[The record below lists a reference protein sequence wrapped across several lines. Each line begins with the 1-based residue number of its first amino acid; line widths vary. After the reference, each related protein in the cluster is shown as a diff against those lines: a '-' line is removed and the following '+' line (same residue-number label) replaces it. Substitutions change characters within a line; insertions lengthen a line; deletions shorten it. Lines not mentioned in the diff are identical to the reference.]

1 MFSSGSGGTEKRKS
15 FFLFGSDL
23 KASTTKSSGPRKSSV
38 AHTKSNDHSSRKKIN
53 TTRTTNE
60 EKQDTAKTSHRPHS
74 SSHLSSHRI
83 APTHSNGQPSKLR
96 NSVTTNI
103 RVNSTSKQPESVKRP
118 PPPTI
123 DMEGIR
129 LSTERI
135 HSRSMSPN
143 SSNITPQH
151 TRERERRIPTENLL
165 SKETMLNEH
174 HSGNSPM
181 QQSPHTPN
189 VTNRRN
195 IYQHKRERSK
205 AEELVDDIDIYLKN
219 YKESTSSPSPFPQ
232 NETVHEENTPNEIT
246 NISNLSVE
254 QPIIVQIP
262 SNDTTEEVS
271 PLDFNSNLNSIP
283 KLYNSSSESSTE
295 ELYHPIVNN
304 DETSGGGSEEEEDN
318 FSFTGSNDLKTKE
331 QEDSVPEH
339 ISIHSDVTANSTTEE
354 FKKKNTNPFFI
365 QTDSD
370 SDSGSENE
378 PSNLRL
384 ANTGPPSPI
393 SSTTSDEYVLNY
405 GADLRQPGDH
415 NTENSIDLEPRRNFR
430 IVNEDR
436 ATFYAPFDEDSDS
449 SYSSLKKTESRNSLA
464 DTFTTPMESPNGS
477 LIVESVNEITDSR
490 FTSSTDIASSDYQVP
505 SGNQSVHVNHIVS
518 QDGLN
523 SINDTNVI
531 RSPTTPSS
539 KSTRSETSVTTKT
552 LKAEKP
558 SRLVSSYVEELRLK
572 YCKTSNFLEAPPN
585 LPASL
590 KQKNNLIQPKNI
602 RVAIRTS
609 SKQVGIKH
617 GRVKQKLLTLET
629 NTDDNKSLG
638 SSNISS
644 IDHTKEFH
652 KLLGKEEALEEE
664 DENNSEEYL
673 NEIPG
678 DEAYDS
684 EDCMAPLREKRGMT
698 NNNNGVTRSNTTVS
712 YYTRLQ
718 NRPRSGTVDRM
729 KSYNYKLPTNIL
741 DDYNQSQQNKNKENS
756 TKRTVS
762 TKSYESTAL
771 GDIYLNDG
779 GLFVANPDRDDDA

>member
-1 MFSSGSGGTEKRKS
+1 MFSSGSGGKEKRKS
-15 FFLFGSDL
+15 FFLFGSDS
-23 KASTTKSSGPRKSSV
+23 KASTTKTSQSHKTPVTHTRSSDHTSVRKIRSTS
-38 AHTKSNDHSSRKKIN
+38 TTSQQGKDS
-53 TTRTTNE
+53 TRTT
-60 EKQDTAKTSHRPHS
+60 HGPHS
-74 SSHLSSHRI
+74 SSHI
-83 APTHSNGQPSKLR
+83 TTPTHHADRQSSQQQHPT
-96 NSVTTNI
+96 TTNVS
-103 RVNSTSKQPESVKRP
+103 VNNTTKQRERIKRP
-118 PPPTI
+118 PPPVI

-129 LSTERI
+129 LSTERVP
-135 HSRSMSPN
+135 SGSMSPTLFN
-143 SSNITPQH
+143 VTPQH
-151 TRERERRIPTENLL
+151 TRERDIKIPTENIL

-174 HSGNSPM
+174 HSERSSI

-189 VTNRRN
+189 VTNAAS
-195 IYQHKRERSK
+195 IYQHRRERSK

-219 YKESTSSPSPFPQ
+219 YKETTNSPSPYPQ
-232 NETVHEENTPNEIT
+232 NETVDENEASIV
-246 NISNLSVE
+246 SDMANLSAE
-254 QPIIVQIP
+254 QPMVIQIP

-271 PLDFNSNLNSIP
+271 PLDFNGNLNNIP
-283 KLYNSSSESSTE
+283 KLGDSSSESSVE
-295 ELYHPIVNN
+295 ELYGPIVNN
-304 DETSGGGSEEEEDN
+304 DETTDSEIEGEKDN
-318 FSFTGSNDLKTKE
+318 FSFTGSDDLKTKE
-331 QEDSVPEH
+331 ENQVSEQPLV
-339 ISIHSDVTANSTTEE
+339 HSDVSTNSVSED
-354 FKKKNTNPFFI
+354 FKRKNTNPFFI

-370 SDSGSENE
+370 SVNE
-378 PSNLRL
+378 PSNLRI
-384 ANTGPPSPI
+384 ANTGPSSPV
-393 SSTTSDEYVLNY
+393 SSVTTDEYVIDY
-405 GADLRQPGDH
+405 GANAQKTGGHDNEG
-415 NTENSIDLEPRRNFR
+415 SVDLEPRRHFR
-430 IVNEDR
+430 VVNEDR

-449 SYSSLKKTESRNSLA
+449 SYSSMRKPTESRNSLEETYA
-464 DTFTTPMESPNGS
+464 TPMESPDGS
-477 LIVESVNEITDSR
+477 LIGASVNETVDSR
-490 FTSSTDIASSDYQVP
+490 FTSSSDIVSFDYQVP
-505 SGNQSVHVNHIVS
+505 NGNQSIHVNPIVS

-523 SINDTNVI
+523 SINDTSI
-531 RSPTTPSS
+531 IKSPTTPSS
-539 KSTRSETSVTTKT
+539 KSTRSETSVTAKS

-652 KLLGKEEALEEE
+652 KLLGKEDALQEE

-684 EDCMAPLREKRGMT
+684 EDCMAPLREKRGAT
-698 NNNNGVTRSNTTVS
+698 SNNNVTRSNTTAS

-741 DDYNQSQQNKNKENS
+741 DDYNKSQEKENGENT
-756 TKRTVS
+756 TKRTAS
-762 TKSYESTAL
+762 TKSYGSTAFA
-771 GDIYLNDG
+771 DNYLNDG
-779 GLFVANPDRDDDA
+779 GLFVANPESDDDA